1 MGKKMKKWTAV
12 LMLFVIVSMMI
23 SGCRS
28 TTKSVNNTEESQDSN
43 NAGSESKESTNENVA
58 MGRYVEETTDLSDKI
73 SGYNNRLYKLSDG
86 QLIITD
92 KYGNFIKSRDN
103 GVTWESYQQEWLSE
117 LLEDETY
124 IFSLAVGL
132 DGTVYVVHEIDKNEA
147 LKEDVSLQEDSQEE
161 DAESE
166 GDPFTLYSR
175 LMIIKPDGSQQIVES
190 PVEDK
195 YINDVWV
202 SNEGRVFITLY
213 GEPIYEVLED
223 GSCEKFLNIEG
234 SSPDLIQFQ
243 DNLMIIDGYG
253 YDYDGYLIYDM
264 EKKTYL
270 EDEVLAD
277 FINENYKDRDTNG
290 GSWFDLYFFPEEE
303 DVLYL
308 AGKKGLY
315 RHVIGGSVI
324 EQVIDGSLSSLSN
337 PAMSLMGILSLD
349 NNEFLALFSGGKL
362 VRFTYDPNVPTVPDE
377 KLKVYS
383 LKENDLIRQ
392 AISLYQTA
400 NPTVFVEY
408 EIGME
413 ENSSITREDALKN
426 LNTKIMAG
434 NGPDVLILDNLP
446 MDSYIDKGFL
456 KDLSPVLEEMTGE
469 NALFENIV
477 DSFEQDGSIYAVPC
491 EISLPAV
498 YGKEEYISQMKDLN
512 SMADTVEK
520 MREDYPEKNLVAIC
534 SEKGIMKMFA
544 MSSVPAWKTQSGD
557 IDTEKISDFLIQTK
571 RIYDAQ
577 MDGLPQEIIEQ
588 WNSVNEDCIQ
598 YYGYGREDS
607 EYFRWGLDD
616 IRYIGGGSL
625 LESGYFSYSYGYA
638 MTTSVSRIKNFE
650 DTTIIQMPGQSKKV
664 FYPRTMVGI
673 STTSNNADQAEDF
686 LRVLLGKENQSS
698 TFIGFPVN
706 QAAFEEGFVIDESN
720 LDENG
725 VYGVIASSDGEGHY
739 IEMDIYWLDEE
750 QINDIRNWMES
761 VDTPYIEDIMLEDAV
776 YEEGTKYM
784 EGSQSLDEA
793 VAAIEEKVA
802 LYMAE

>member
-1 MGKKMKKWTAV
+1 MGKKIKKWIAV
-12 LMLFVIVSMMI
+12 VMLFVMMSMLI
-23 SGCRS
+23 SGCVS
-28 TTKSVNNTEESQDSN
+28 TKESKNNTAENQNGSSTI
-43 NAGSESKESTNENVA
+43 SESSEDLDENVA
-58 MGRYVEETTDLSDKI
+58 MGRYVEETVDISDKI
-73 SGYNNRLYKLSDG
+73 TGYNNRLYKLSDG

-92 KYGNFIKSRDN
+92 KYGDFIKSEDN
-103 GVTWESYQQEWLSE
+103 GVTWKSYQQEWLSE
-117 LLEDETY
+117 LLADETY
-124 IFSLAVGL
+124 ILSLAMGS
-132 DGTVYVVHEIDKNEA
+132 DGTVYVVHAIDKNEA
-147 LKEDVSLQEDSQEE
+147 LQEE
-161 DAESE
+161 DMESE
-166 GDPFTLYSR
+166 SDPFTLYSR
-175 LMIIKPDGSQQIVES
+175 LMIVKPDGSRQFVES

-195 YINDVWV
+195 YIKDVWV
-202 SNEGRVFITLY
+202 SDKGRVFITLY

-223 GSCEKFLNIEG
+223 GSCEKFLTIDG
-234 SSPDLIQFQ
+234 SSPSLIQFQ
-243 DNLMIIDGYG
+243 GNLMIIDG

-315 RHVIGGSVI
+315 RHVIGGSAI
-324 EQVIDGSLSSLSN
+324 EQVIDGSLSTFSN
-337 PAMSLMGILSLD
+337 PAMSLMGILSLE
-349 NNEFLALFSGGKL
+349 NNEFLAIFGGGKL
-362 VRFTYDPNVPTVPDE
+362 VRFTYDPNVPTVPSE

-392 AISLYQTA
+392 AISLYQTE

-434 NGPDVLILDNLP
+434 NGPDVLVLDNLP
-446 MDSYIDKGFL
+446 IDSYIDKGFL
-456 KDLSPVLEEMTGE
+456 RDLSPVLEGLSGE
-469 NALFENIV
+469 DALFENIV
-477 DSFEQDGSIYAVPC
+477 DSFDQGGSIYAIPC
-491 EISLPAV
+491 EIALPAI
-498 YGKEEYISQMKDLN
+498 YGKEEYVSQMRDLN
-512 SMADTVEK
+512 SMADMVEK

-544 MSSVPAWKTQSGD
+544 MASAPAWKTDSGA
-557 IDTEKISDFLIQTK
+557 IDTGKISDFLMQTK

-577 MDGLPQEIIEQ
+577 MEGLPQEVIEQ
-588 WNSVNEDCIQ
+588 WDSVNEYYIQ
-598 YYGYGREDS
+598 DYGYEREDS
-607 EYFRWGLDD
+607 EYFRWGVDD
-616 IRYIGGGSL
+616 LRYIGGGSL
-625 LESGYFSYSYGYA
+625 LESGRFSYAYGYA
-638 MTTSVSRIKNFE
+638 STTSVSRIKNFE
-650 DTTIIQMPGQSKKV
+650 DTMIIQMPGQSENV
-664 FYPRTMVGI
+664 FYPGTIVGI
-673 STTSNNADQAEDF
+673 SSASDHISQAEDF

-698 TFIGFPVN
+698 TFDGFPVN
-706 QAAFEEGFVIDESN
+706 QAAFEESFIIDESN
-720 LDENG
+720 LGEDGN
-725 VYGVIASSDGEGHY
+725 YGSVASSDGEGHY
-739 IEMDIYWLDEE
+739 VEMNIYWPDEE

-761 VDTPYIEDIMLEDAV
+761 IDTPYIEDIVLENAV

-784 EGSQSLDEA
+784 EGGQSLDEA